1 MKVITGIERQKN
13 NSERYNIYLD
23 NQYEFSCHLEIV
35 KKLKLKE
42 GLKLKEEKL
51 KELILENNL
60 KEAFHQALSYLSYRQ
75 RTEQE
80 VIIYLQKKGYD
91 ENVIKDTLVK
101 LENYQF
107 IDDEKYTQSYVGYK
121 GKTQLKGSQRIR
133 QELKHRGIDKE
144 IIEAGLQQYTH
155 EEELE
160 NCLKIAKQF
169 FMTKKKLPLNQ
180 IKGKLSLK
188 LAAKGYGWE
197 MIQEAMAYL
206 DRDDEIQ
213 EAVEAQEDN
222 HMMLAQGLAEK
233 LLQRHQGKINNPYQL
248 KMKIISGL
256 RQKGFESQI
265 IDLVLERLNLS

>member
-42 GLKLKEEKL
+42 GLKLKDEKL
-51 KELILENNL
+51 KELIFENNL
-60 KEAFHQALSYLSYRQ
+60 KEAFHQALSHLSYRQ

-80 VIIYLQKKGYD
+80 MIIYLQKKGYD
-91 ENVIKDTLVK
+91 ENVIKDTLIK

-160 NCLKIAKQF
+160 NCLKIAKRF
-169 FMTKKKLPLNQ
+169 FMTKKKFPLNQ

-188 LAAKGYGWE
+188 LAAKGYRWE

-222 HMMLAQGLAEK
+222 HMALAQGLAEK